1 VTAMA
6 APKSLRVLVSAYACE
21 PGRGS
26 EPGTGWAWACAAAER
41 HEVWLLTRSNVAA
54 QIEAALERAPRPRL
68 HPVYLDLP
76 PWVRRCK
83 RGQLGIHWYYP
94 LWQLAAFRVGRG
106 LHRRVRFDLA
116 HHVTFASDWM
126 PVGVA
131 YLGVPFIWGPVGG
144 ATATPWRLWR
154 WLGWRGCLTEAQREV
169 ATRLARRL
177 FARPAAR
184 RAALVVAQ
192 NHDVARAFRDAASL
206 VVEPH
211 VAIQPPAGAT
221 TPDRQPRP
229 DDGGR
234 RHAVY
239 VARLL
244 GWKGIRL
251 AVAALAHPAA
261 AGWTLDV
268 YGVGPEAGPARRLA
282 HRLGVADRVRFRGH
296 RDRQEILTTL
306 SWADALL
313 FPSMHDAGGWA
324 VAEALSLGCP
334 VVCLDRGGPAVV
346 VGAREGV
353 KVPVTGDVVGGLAN
367 GLSSLGGRIPPVGR
381 WTAARLPSLLDRW
394 YGQVVERRPAA
405 AADGHPALAEP

>member
-1 VTAMA
+1 MA
-6 APKSLRVLVSAYACE
+6 SQSGLRVLVSAYACE

-26 EPGTGWAWACAAAER
+26 EPGTGWAWACAAAEH

-54 QIEAALERAPRPRL
+54 QVEAALERAPRPGL

-76 PWVRRCK
+76 LWVRRCK

-94 LWQLAAFRVGRG
+94 LWQLAAFRLGRK

-192 NHDVARAFRDAASL
+192 NHDVATAFPEADSL

-211 VAIQPPAGAT
+211 VAIQVAEQAT
-221 TPDRQPRP
+221 TPDQRGRP
-229 DDGGR
+229 PAGGR
-234 RHAVY
+234 RRALY

-244 GWKGIRL
+244 GWKGVRL

-261 AGWTLDV
+261 ADWTLDV

-282 HRLGVADRVRFRGH
+282 GRLGVADRVRFKGH
-296 RDRQEILTTL
+296 RDRQEVLAAL
-306 SWADALL
+306 SSADALV

-346 VGAREGV
+346 VGAGEGV
-353 KVPVTGDVVGGLAN
+353 KVPVTGDVVGDLAR
-367 GLSSLGGRIPPVGR
+367 GLSSLESRIPPVTR

-394 YGQVVERRPAA
+394 YTQVLGRRPAA
-405 AADGHPALAEP
+405 TTPDSRPAAAEP